1 MVMCSSS
8 RPIGSARPPRLLP
21 PLASSSPRRRA
32 HCLASARLDGGGSN
46 GGGGGS
52 PWSSHLLLYT
62 TEGGGAYALDP
73 RSSKRAWSFSHKK
86 PLGLMQHH
94 VSDAHGNW
102 LLFGSSTGHCVL
114 WDVRYGFELHSW
126 QLPGAPKIRSML
138 HVRPNNTPR
147 PIVFMGV
154 DENVISGWEVSETPR
169 CALLLQSAETSD
181 AAATLAAGP
190 PSPPMT
196 TLKAAVSNGTHAAR
210 TLLGPLDGSCVLSGG
225 SDMRLRCWRLL
236 PGEASKSFTL
246 GVPPPPTATGGADAA
261 APAFAEHS
269 LPNGC
274 RLVREAARGGVG
286 GAEAAGD
293 AEQAAAPKPP
303 GGSVGAEDKG
313 CMAAVTCAAFCG
325 LPQPGRGV
333 ELTRRARSMPLPTS
347 TGR

>member
-1 MVMCSSS
+1 
-8 RPIGSARPPRLLP
+8 
-21 PLASSSPRRRA
+21 
-32 HCLASARLDGGGSN
+32 
-46 GGGGGS
+46 
-52 PWSSHLLLYT
+52 
-62 TEGGGAYALDP
+62 
-73 RSSKRAWSFSHKK
+73 
-86 PLGLMQHH
+86 MQHH

-114 WDVRYGFELHSW
+114 WDVRYGFELHCW

-225 SDMRLRCWRLL
+225 SDMRLRCWRLRRDIVRWERGREGGTAVDGIGDDL
-236 PGEASKSFTL
+236 SRRWCVQSWRRRQLLLRDDQSAYWRCTVGL
-246 GVPPPPTATGGADAA
+246 G
-261 APAFAEHS
+261 S
-269 LPNGC
+269 CL
-274 RLVREAARGGVG
+274 
-286 GAEAAGD
+286 
-293 AEQAAAPKPP
+293 
-303 GGSVGAEDKG
+303 
-313 CMAAVTCAAFCG
+313 
-325 LPQPGRGV
+325 
-333 ELTRRARSMPLPTS
+333 
-347 TGR
+347 